1 MSILR
6 PSTRTMSLFDPFD
19 NFFDRGWPSSVQT
32 EGRKDMMPATDIAE
46 SKDAYTITA
55 ELPGIAKED
64 IHVSFDGGTLCIE
77 AETESEEKQ
86 EEKGQIIRQERR
98 YGKYIRRFGLGAD
111 VDDQRVEATFKD
123 GVLSL
128 RIPKAQPVEPES
140 RRIEIA

>member
-19 NFFDRGWPSSVQT
+19 NFFDRGWAPIQA
-32 EGRKDMMPATDIAE
+32 EGKKAMMPATDIAE
-46 SKDAYTITA
+46 SSDAYTITA

-64 IHVSFDGGTLCIE
+64 IHVSFDNGTLCIE

-98 YGKYIRRFGLGAD
+98 YGKYVRRFGLGAD
-111 VDDQRVEATFKD
+111 VDDQRVEASFKD